1 MKTKGI
7 FSFFLACVILNYM
20 VSACSAVAM
29 PENVLYGKLI
39 TLTINPPSLT
49 VQREA
54 ERITKLW
61 NSEKTQFKDVNGNPV
76 SPNTFSV
83 KFGGKEIG
91 MAFDGSGIAI
101 RIFAVT
107 P

>member
-1 MKTKGI
+1 MKTRKI
-7 FSFFLACVILNYM
+7 FSFYLACVILNCM
-20 VSACSAVAM
+20 ATACSAGALR
-29 PENVLYGKLI
+29 ENILYGKLI

-61 NSEKTQFKDVNGNPV
+61 NSEKTQFKDVNGNSV

-91 MAFDGSGIAI
+91 MAFDVSGIAI
-101 RIFAVT
+101 RVFAVT
-107 P
+107 L